1 MRALAEPEVL
11 RRAAL
16 AAIVSALACFP
27 RLQAWETRIYPIWY
41 LETVL
46 FLGAI
51 VLWGFVFA
59 WHTKYSGGPVFTFR
73 PHRVA
78 FIAATVAGGA
88 GAVLQFV
95 YFDPVLKAR
104 TPEDFPQNISHWLS
118 IVLFSLAFAD
128 LFIVFAPFDW
138 LLRLVRSRKAAAGL
152 TIVFGLFVLW
162 LKQRA
167 IKEHLPN
174 SFLALLLCSR
184 AAAGMLSVYFYLRGG
199 VLLVWWCHLLVQ
211 ARHFWQFHL

>member
-78 FIAATVAGGA
+78 FIAATVAGCA
-88 GAVLQFV
+88 
-95 YFDPVLKAR
+95 
-104 TPEDFPQNISHWLS
+104 
-118 IVLFSLAFAD
+118 
-128 LFIVFAPFDW
+128 
-138 LLRLVRSRKAAAGL
+138 
-152 TIVFGLFVLW
+152 
-162 LKQRA
+162 
-167 IKEHLPN
+167 
-174 SFLALLLCSR
+174 
-184 AAAGMLSVYFYLRGG
+184 RGG
-199 VLLVWWCHLLVQ
+199 VTLLDVDPLVLTRTPYVV
-211 ARHFWQFHL
+211 ALRMID